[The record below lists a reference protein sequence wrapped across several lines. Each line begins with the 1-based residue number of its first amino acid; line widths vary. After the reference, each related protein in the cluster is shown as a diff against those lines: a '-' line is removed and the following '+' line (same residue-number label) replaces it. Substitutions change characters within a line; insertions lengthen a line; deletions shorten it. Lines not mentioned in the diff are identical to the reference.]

1 MKITDLNGCLIEVTD
16 LDEAIKVT
24 TEYIAYQ
31 HEDKSYSD
39 FDRRQKVYWT
49 DIHQKLMEL
58 KNNEVHFKNS
68 KK

>member
-1 MKITDLNGCLIEVTD
+1 MKITDLNGFPIEVTD

-24 TEYIAYQ
+24 TEYKEYQ

-39 FDRRQKVYWT
+39 FDRRQKAYWT
-49 DIHQKLMEL
+49 DMHQKLMEL
-58 KNNEVHFKNS
+58 KNNETHFKIL